1 MGAIDNQNTAV
12 NGRDV
17 TSLKLEHEQTDNRT
31 NSDQSRNR
39 AGARKGFSKV
49 FPRAGGVDGRGRAT
63 NSDDF
68 GLVQCGVTLGG
79 VLGALGLRLG
89 VVVCADAASRQRRRG
104 RPLWGAVYP
113 PTCKASSFH
122 HGDRRRDW
130 AAVFTAGR
138 DPSKPQRIQRTD
150 VDHWWHGWQMGDR
163 GWTAAC
169 SCRPTTAARAPL
181 STPSRVLG
189 PLAVVSAG
197 ESPVQFGRTGPGFQP
212 PAPNGRVAF
221 TAPNMRGTPGAKR
234 SSSTGTPALSP
245 SRRPSRT
252 RKPLAVTGD

>member
-1 MGAIDNQNTAV
+1 MN
-12 NGRDV
+12 
-17 TSLKLEHEQTDNRT
+17 KTDNRT

-39 AGARKGFSKV
+39 AGARKGLSKG
-49 FPRAGGVDGRGRAT
+49 FPRPGGVDGRGRAT

-89 VVVCADAASRQRRRG
+89 VVVCADAASRQRRG

-138 DPSKPQRIQRTD
+138 DPSKPQRIPADGRRSLVARMAD
-150 VDHWWHGWQMGDR
+150 GRPGLDGRLLLPPNHSCEFPSFHAVASAWPACR
-163 GWTAAC
+163 G
-169 SCRPTTAARAPL
+169 
-181 STPSRVLG
+181 LG
-189 PLAVVSAG
+189 
-197 ESPVQFGRTGPGFQP
+197 
-212 PAPNGRVAF
+212 GRVACPIRQNWPWLPAASAQWAGCIHR
-221 TAPNMRGTPGAKR
+221 TAYARD
-234 SSSTGTPALSP
+234 TGRQEKQQHRHA
-245 SRRPSRT
+245 RPLT
-252 RKPLAVTGD
+252 VTAAVENTQAAGGDW